1 MSDPSDNAAFE
12 MALNRLGVRLPPADI
27 EQLRRAFQ
35 RQRTAL
41 RSWEEQVVAT
51 TEPAHAFSL
60 RDFSSGEPPHL
71 PKLP

>member
-1 MSDPSDNAAFE
+1 MMSDPSDNAAFE
-12 MALNRLGVRLPPADI
+12 MALNRLGWQLPPADI

-41 RSWEEQVVAT
+41 RSWEEQVFAT

-60 RDFSSGEPPHL
+60 CDFSSGEPHL
-71 PKLP
+71 AKLP

>member
-12 MALNRLGVRLPPADI
+12 VALNRLGVRLPEADI

-35 RQRTAL
+35 RQRIAL
-41 RSWEEQVVAT
+41 RSWEEQVSPT

-60 RDFSSGEPPHL
+60 RES
-71 PKLP
+71 